1 VILPEKKYDF
11 SRDEIAKKYNISEEN
26 ISKKW
31 VGVFC
36 YGETFSKIEKDF
48 ETFDDTFFFI
58 FDERN
63 RSTAK
68 NALNMSFLPM
78 QEYYDLMYSFDANI
92 VRGENTLVAG
102 MMTQK
107 PFLWDIY
114 KENNGQH
121 SYKIE
126 EFGTFLRKEFS
137 LSGEYS
143 EIFKE
148 FNL

>member
-1 VILPEKKYDF
+1 M
-11 SRDEIAKKYNISEEN
+11 
-26 ISKKW
+26 
-31 VGVFC
+31 
-36 YGETFSKIEKDF
+36 
-48 ETFDDTFFFI
+48 FDDTIFFI

-63 RSTAK
+63 RSHAK
-68 NALNMSFLPM
+68 NALNMPFLPM

-126 EFGTFLRKEFS
+126 EFGAFLRKEFS
-137 LSGEYS
+137 LSAEYS